1 MDEQKIED
9 EPKNRA
15 DKIKKIRKEIIDDSQ
30 KTSKREENITLI
42 SSLVKYDTPFL
53 VSSTVSN
60 KKTLEDLEQNEEKAE
75 EYLRNIIFSSG
86 SGDQRAKEIRDYSVR
101 DALNK
106 ILPPKKITEQTK
118 DEKLKNFSQT
128 WVKYVSCSPV
138 TKNEVV
144 GLQEGLDRKLQTKQA
159 RETGICPIREQLY
172 DECFDE
178 LIRQITLNCLERGI
192 LLKRIKKEIKMTI
205 SSYQTLYE
213 SSIAYGIRTLLI
225 SEENKKQYEEQIA
238 TLEEE
243 CNNLERTIED
253 RKREIDDKQKENE
266 EERKELNQAHDEEIK
281 KLRETAEKLKA
292 ELKDK
297 LAIKS

>member
-1 MDEQKIED
+1 MEDDKID
-9 EPKNRA
+9 DGPKNKA
-15 DKIKKIRKEIIDDSQ
+15 DKIKMIRKEIIEESL
-30 KTSKREENITLI
+30 KPSKREENITLI

-60 KKTLEDLEQNEEKAE
+60 KKTLEDLKQDEDKAE
-75 EYLRNIIFSSG
+75 EYLRNIIFSANVG
-86 SGDQRAKEIRDYSVR
+86 EEGGREVRDYSVR

-106 ILPPKKITEQTK
+106 ILPPKKLDRPSQ
-118 DEKLKNFSQT
+118 DGKNFEQT

-192 LLKRIKKEIKMTI
+192 LLKRIKKEIQMTV

-225 SEENKKQYEEQIA
+225 SEENKKEYNERIN
-238 TLEEE
+238 TLENE
-243 CNNLERTIED
+243 CSDLENDIQNLKDNIVTL
-253 RKREIDDKQKENE
+253 QKETE
-266 EERKELNQAHDEEIK
+266 EERERDTKQFDELIK
-281 KLRETAEKLKA
+281 TERAKAEGLKSKLK
-292 ELKDK
+292 EI